1 MNRRAELAA
10 GLAGVGERVTSACR
24 AAGRERAEVTLVVV
38 TKTFPAADVRLLADL
53 GVRHVGENRDDEAA
67 AKAAACAD
75 LALSWHFVGQL
86 QTNKVRSVLGY
97 AAVIHSVDRA
107 RLARALS
114 RAASAAGRTV
124 DVLVQVSLDP
134 EGEAAGRGGVPAAGL
149 PALAD
154 LVTERPGVRLAGLM
168 AVAPARQDA
177 AAAFARI
184 AELAVALRTDHP
196 EATMLSAGMSSDLEQ
211 AIACGATHVRVGS
224 AILGRRPVAG

>member
-10 GLAGVGERVTSACR
+10 GLAGVGERVTWACR
-24 AAGRERAEVTLVVV
+24 AAGREPAEVTLVVV

-53 GVRHVGENRDDEAA
+53 GVRHFGENRDHEAA

-97 AAVIHSVDRA
+97 ACVIHSVDRA

-114 RAASAAGRTV
+114 RGATAAGRTV

-134 EGEAAGRGGVPAAGL
+134 EGEAAGRGGVPVAGL

-154 LVTERPGVRLAGLM
+154 LVTELPGLRLAGLM
-168 AVAPARQDA
+168 AVAPERQDP
-177 AAAFARI
+177 AAAFARV
-184 AELAVALRTDHP
+184 AELAVALRADHP
-196 EATMLSAGMSSDLEQ
+196 EATVVSAGMSNDLEQ

-224 AILGRRPVAG
+224 AILGRRPFAG